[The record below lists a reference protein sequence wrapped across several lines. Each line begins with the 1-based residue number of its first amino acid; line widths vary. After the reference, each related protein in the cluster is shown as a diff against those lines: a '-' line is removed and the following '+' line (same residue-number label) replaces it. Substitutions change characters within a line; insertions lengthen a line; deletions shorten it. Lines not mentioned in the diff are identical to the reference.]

1 MINIYLDFFLN
12 LSQNILIFEKY
23 YVEIFQNIICIV
35 NNWEYFNSEYEN
47 YKTILFLI
55 QDQVYWKRVILII
68 LYKVEEQFIV

>member
-23 YVEIFQNIICIV
+23 YEIFQNIICIV

-47 YKTILFLI
+47 FVKTILFLI

-68 LYKVEEQFIV
+68 LCKVEEQFIV

>member
-35 NNWEYFNSEYEN
+35 NN
-47 YKTILFLI
+47 
-55 QDQVYWKRVILII
+55 
-68 LYKVEEQFIV
+68 